1 MNRLRVIVLF
11 VVFGSGPAICAAQEG
26 PRASVDLSGGYVGF
40 GDEGLIDH
48 FAIGSGMQW
57 AITRRLSVGPEIVY
71 MIGPHADRD
80 VFVTVKAV
88 FGFIPDAVVTVAIDG
103 VVRAVA
109 PLGPPPK
116 LRLAGRQWRER
127 NARPGVQGQ
136 LAFSCLLD
144 PRWLKEGRNDLELF
158 LVEPEPGGDRWRRLR
173 LEALAAPSP
182 TRAAGAGR
190 AGRRGKARRRRGR
203 WQPRG

>member
-71 MIGPHADRD
+71 MVGPHADRD

-88 FGFIPDAVVTVAIDG
+88 FGFIPDAVVEPYVVADAGLVLHRSGGLTGTSWFTESGGSVGGGVRTRASDRVSVGLEGRLGWEAHLRVTG
-103 VVRAVA
+103 VVTVK
-109 PLGPPPK
+109 LG
-116 LRLAGRQWRER
+116 
-127 NARPGVQGQ
+127 
-136 LAFSCLLD
+136 S
-144 PRWLKEGRNDLELF
+144 
-158 LVEPEPGGDRWRRLR
+158 
-173 LEALAAPSP
+173 
-182 TRAAGAGR
+182 
-190 AGRRGKARRRRGR
+190 
-203 WQPRG
+203 